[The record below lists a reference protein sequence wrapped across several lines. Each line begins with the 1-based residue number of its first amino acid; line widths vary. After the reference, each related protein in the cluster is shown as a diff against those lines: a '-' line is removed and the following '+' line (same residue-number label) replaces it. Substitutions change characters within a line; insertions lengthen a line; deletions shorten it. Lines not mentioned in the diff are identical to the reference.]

1 MNTAIIIT
9 AIVLVIYK
17 LGKKEINNIEKNI
30 ELYEQKEK
38 AEQQES
44 KILGQKPVKGKTNK
58 RKETTMHDT
67 TRV

>member
-1 MNTAIIIT
+1 MNTAIVIT
-9 AIVLVIYK
+9 TMVLVIYK

-44 KILGQKPVKGKTNK
+44 
-58 RKETTMHDT
+58 
-67 TRV
+67 

>member
-44 KILGQKPVKGKTNK
+44 
-58 RKETTMHDT
+58 
-67 TRV
+67 

>member
-30 ELYEQKEK
+30 ELYEQKEE
-38 AEQQES
+38 AEQQKS
-44 KILGQKPVKGKTNK
+44 
-58 RKETTMHDT
+58 
-67 TRV
+67 

>member
-17 LGKKEINNIEKNI
+17 LGKREINNIEKNI
-30 ELYEQKEK
+30 ELYEQKKK

-44 KILGQKPVKGKTNK
+44 
-58 RKETTMHDT
+58 
-67 TRV
+67 

>member
-9 AIVLVIYK
+9 AIVLVLYK

-44 KILGQKPVKGKTNK
+44 
-58 RKETTMHDT
+58 
-67 TRV
+67 

>member
-9 AIVLVIYK
+9 AIVIVIYK
-17 LGKKEINNIEKNI
+17 IGKREINNIEKNI

-44 KILGQKPVKGKTNK
+44 
-58 RKETTMHDT
+58 
-67 TRV
+67 

>member
-1 MNTAIIIT
+1 MNTAIVIS
-9 AIVLVIYK
+9 AIVLIIYK

-44 KILGQKPVKGKTNK
+44 
-58 RKETTMHDT
+58 
-67 TRV
+67 